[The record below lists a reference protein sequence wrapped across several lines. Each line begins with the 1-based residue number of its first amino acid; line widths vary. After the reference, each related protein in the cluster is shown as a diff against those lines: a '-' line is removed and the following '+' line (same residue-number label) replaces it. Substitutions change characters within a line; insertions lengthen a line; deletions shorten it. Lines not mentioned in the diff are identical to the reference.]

1 MTQVRL
7 PWYKI
12 ESSFTARPGVTVVAV
27 QAFIA
32 EAPALNRIAHHT
44 ISVGPVNDRASVLL
58 DFWDYTTLQ
67 FANELDKS
75 WEALVKKYADFSK
88 EAVTSYS
95 EHDTDNGDVDTWR
108 IGPDAL
114 VFRGIRAD
122 VRYEVRQRLLHLK
135 NLKTHIAKATGAIIV
150 R

>member
-1 MTQVRL
+1 MAVR
-7 PWYKI
+7 
-12 ESSFTARPGVTVVAV
+12 
-27 QAFIA
+27 AFIA
-32 EAPALNRIAHHT
+32 EDPDLKRIAHVAM
-44 ISVGPVNDRASVLL
+44 SVGPVDCRTKVLL
-58 DFWDYTTLQ
+58 DFWDHSTRQ
-67 FANELDKS
+67 FANALDKA
-75 WEALVKKYADFSK
+75 WEALVKKYADFSE